1 MDWLNMI
8 INVIAIFA
16 GAWDLSGLSMH
27 TKWGREHEGYQY
39 AIMLAAILAACL
51 VGGLLRFI
59 FG

>member
-1 MDWLNMI
+1 MI

-16 GAWDLSGLSMH
+16 GLGIYLGVMH

>member
-16 GAWDLSGLSMH
+16 GLGLYLVVMH

-39 AIMLAAILAACL
+39 AIMLASILVACL
-51 VGGLLRFI
+51 VGGLLRYI
-59 FG
+59 LG

>member
-16 GAWDLSGLSMH
+16 GLGIYLGAMH
-27 TKWGREHEGYQY
+27 TKWGREHEDYQY
-39 AIMLAAILAACL
+39 AIMLAAILTACL

>member
-16 GAWDLSGLSMH
+16 GLGIYLGVMY

>member
-16 GAWDLSGLSMH
+16 GLGIYLGVMH

-39 AIMLAAILAACL
+39 AIMLAAIFCLLYTSDAADE
-51 VGGLLRFI
+51 
-59 FG
+59 